1 MSISL
6 TMNNHTT
13 TPSQRLT
20 LISKNGGIHV
30 GWVEEPQASP
40 GPTEPT
46 QLELDFNQSTT
57 DNK

>member
-1 MSISL
+1 
-6 TMNNHTT
+6 MNNHTT

-20 LISKNGGIHV
+20 IISKNGGIHV
-30 GWVEEPQASP
+30 GWAEESQSSAAPADP
-40 GPTEPT
+40 I

>member
-6 TMNNHTT
+6 TMNNHTP

-40 GPTEPT
+40 GPTQAM